1 MEHGQQQELP
11 ANKEYF
17 KVFNKNKRIRYG
29 ITSSRDKCKIEEKY
43 PEKYVFK
50 KFDYIDLEKLE
61 DRSKIHLNLTA
72 FEKLMII
79 LIILLIMTVILV

>member
-1 MEHGQQQELP
+1 MKYGQQQELP
-11 ANKEYF
+11 ANEEYF
-17 KVFNKNKRIRYG
+17 EVFNKNKRIMYG
-29 ITSSRDKCKIEEKY
+29 ITSSRDKHKIEEKY

-50 KFDYIDLEKLE
+50 KFDYIDLEKLD
-61 DRSKIHLNLTA
+61 DRSKIFLNITS